1 MNEITMNEVLTFT
14 YFCYILY
21 ISKRKGSAIMLRND
35 EVLKMFLANRIAKN
49 RNLTSEG
56 LSLVNYR
63 TEIAYFKEGKL
74 FISKSKYSQ
83 TTSKI
88 TNRLKTICLANSL
101 VVNSYNPDKY

>member
-74 FISKSKYSQ
+74 FISKTKYSQ
-83 TTSKI
+83 TTSTIQNKLIRLAENESKEI
-88 TNRLKTICLANSL
+88 TF
-101 VVNSYNPDKY
+101 Y